1 MHTNGMK
8 GEKTYLLQ
16 APEDLKY
23 YYRIYSSTTRGII
36 SIGLRKYGNR

>member
-23 YYRIYSSTTRGII
+23 IITGYTVLQLEVQYRST
-36 SIGLRKYGNR
+36 